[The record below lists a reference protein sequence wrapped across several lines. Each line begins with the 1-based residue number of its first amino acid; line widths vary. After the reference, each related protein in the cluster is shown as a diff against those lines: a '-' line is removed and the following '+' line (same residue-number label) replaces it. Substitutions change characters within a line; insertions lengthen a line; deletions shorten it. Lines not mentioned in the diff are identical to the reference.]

1 MALASEDTKKKPSLS
16 DLDTNMRG
24 HWYPVSFSKHLSK
37 DKPVGL
43 HLLGDPIVIFRDS
56 NGTACCVA
64 DICAHRSA
72 PLSIGRMTDGELECK
87 YHGWRYNSEGKV
99 THIPALE
106 KHKTIPKSAS
116 TKVYPCHEMDGL
128 IWVYPQANPSHK
140 VDPAEI
146 PDLTPGGRENKAQWS
161 EPFDFAVDLN
171 IDHSLMVENLL
182 DPAHLPF
189 THENTL
195 AKRSDATPLHMD
207 VSTAKNSI
215 IGIAA
220 FPERVLKPQTKF
232 TFKVPCHV
240 HIYAE
245 LKPGWEFEQSMSCVP
260 TRPGHMRLIFRQG
273 QTFFNYLNNIP
284 FFQQIMERA
293 SLKIVMQDYE
303 LLHGQQTRLHQQAK
317 SWVTPI
323 QVDRLPFLY
332 RSWYYSA
339 LKAKP
344 FFEGYDSTD
353 IEDLDKMKNNQCSS
367 SDGCHYDENVFPN
380 QDGVDNSA
388 YRMNQ
393 KGLSN
398 AQSSLLKLMSVSAA
412 VCIVSIVLSKWKK

>member
-1 MALASEDTKKKPSLS
+1 MASKDNKKASLS
-16 DLDTNMRG
+16 DLDTDMRA

-37 DKPVGL
+37 DTPVGL
-43 HLLGDPIVIFRDS
+43 HLLGDPIAIFRDS
-56 NGTACCVA
+56 NGRACCVA
-64 DICAHRSA
+64 DVCAHRSA

-128 IWVYPQANPSHK
+128 IWVYPQIDSSAK
-140 VDPAEI
+140 ADPAEI
-146 PDLTPGGRENKAQWS
+146 PNLTPGGRENQGYWTEAY
-161 EPFDFAVDLN
+161 DIAVDLN

-207 VSTAKNSI
+207 VSTAKNKI
-215 IGIAA
+215 IGIKS
-220 FPERVLKPQTKF
+220 FPEHRAKPGTKF
-232 TFKVPCHV
+232 TFTVPCHIS
-240 HIYAE
+240 IYVNP
-245 LKPGWEFEQSMSCVP
+245 KPGWEIELSMSCVP

-273 QTFFNYLNNIP
+273 RTFFKFMNKLP
-284 FFQQIMERA
+284 FYHQIMERR
-293 SLKIVMQDYE
+293 SMKIVMQDYE

-317 SWVTPI
+317 PWVTPI

-339 LKAKP
+339 MKAKP
-344 FFEGYDSTD
+344 FFEGYNSTD
-353 IEDLDKMKNNQCSS
+353 IEDLDKMNGQCFSS
-367 SDGCHYDENVFPN
+367 GGCHYDENVFPN
-380 QDGVDNSA
+380 QEGVDNSA
-388 YRMNQ
+388 YFMDQ
-393 KGLSN
+393 KGSS
-398 AQSSLLKLMSVSAA
+398 SSLLSLTKIISVSAT